1 MVAADELLVVTVPL
15 NEVIVEDNEEL
26 AVVNPDD
33 MVSILPAIEELVLVR
48 ETFIEDILLD
58 RDELIFVMDVPTMV
72 IVAASEDDSLEMVP
86 YIELAYAA
94 AEDEF

>member
-1 MVAADELLVVTVPL
+1 M
-15 NEVIVEDNEEL
+15 VEDNEEL
-26 AVVNPDD
+26 ASVNPED

-48 ETFIEDILLD
+48 DTLIEDILLD
-58 RDELIFVMDVPTMV
+58 KDELIFVMDVPIVV
-72 IVAASEDDSLEMVP
+72 IVAASEDDSLEIVP